1 MGTKPYLLLCIL
13 PLTVFPHHSRV
24 AKFSIRLAM
33 QLKQTIPIALTA
45 ALAYAQDDSDSG
57 SSGMTNLT
65 ALLSSTDSLSSL
77 NDLVGNYPDFAATLA
92 SWENVTILAPSND
105 ALETLMNSDAGS
117 MLDNDQFVQS
127 LLRYHVLQST
137 VYASDITQ
145 APVFA
150 PTYLNSSMYSNVT
163 GGQVVEARLEDDEV
177 QFVSGLKQVST
188 VAQPNVNYTN
198 GVVHIIDEV
207 LMIPGNL
214 TSTAQNANLT
224 AFLGAAQNASVAST
238 LLGAEDLTI
247 FAPSNAAFQDI
258 GTLTGN
264 LTMDQLANIL
274 SYHVIEGTVAYSSD
288 LSNTSLTTLQGDD
301 VQITIAN
308 GSVMVNNAT
317 VTNANILFA
326 GGVIHVIDQV
336 LNPNANSS
344 SSSNSSS
351 SDSADSD
358 NAFGATSSASEVPF
372 TSGQPT
378 PTTIITDLVTS
389 TSQVII
395 SQTPTGGAGG
405 AGSESD
411 NSESS
416 SSSTGAAWI
425 AKPTG
430 AMGAAAL
437 FGGAAF
443 YAGM

>member
-1 MGTKPYLLLCIL
+1 MGTFPFTFWLSFPLLIPKLRIL
-13 PLTVFPHHSRV
+13 NVKS
-24 AKFSIRLAM
+24 AM

-57 SSGMTNLT
+57 SGSSGMMNLT
-65 ALLSSTDSLSSL
+65 ALLSGTDSLSSL

-92 SWENVTILAPSND
+92 SWEDVTILAPSND

-117 MLDNDQFVQS
+117 MLDNDEFVQS
-127 LLRYHVLQST
+127 LLRYHVLNGT

-145 APVFA
+145 TPVFA

-188 VAQPNVNYTN
+188 VSEANVNYTN

-224 AFLGAAQNASVAST
+224 AFLGAASNASVAET
-238 LLGAEDLTI
+238 LLGSEDLTI
-247 FAPSNAAFQDI
+247 FAPSNSAFQDI
-258 GTLTGN
+258 GSLTGN
-264 LTMDQLANIL
+264 LTMDMLADIL

-301 VQITIAN
+301 VEITIAD
-308 GSVMVNNAT
+308 GAVMVNNAT
-317 VTNANILFA
+317 VVNANILFA
-326 GGVIHVIDQV
+326 GGVIHIIDQV
-336 LNPNANSS
+336 LNPNQM

-351 SDSADSD
+351 SGSD
-358 NAFGATSSASEVPF
+358 NAFGATTSASEVPF

-378 PTTIITDLVTS
+378 QTTTYTELVTS

-405 AGSESD
+405 AGSGSGNSD
-411 NSESS
+411 SSESM
-416 SSSTGAAWI
+416 SSSTDGAWI

-443 YAGM
+443 LAGM

>member
-1 MGTKPYLLLCIL
+1 MGK
-13 PLTVFPHHSRV
+13 VVQFN
-24 AKFSIRLAM
+24 IRLAM

-45 ALAYAQDDSDSG
+45 ALAYAQEDSGSG
-57 SSGMTNLT
+57 SSGMMNLT

-77 NDLVGNYPDFAATLA
+77 NDLVGNYPDFAAALA
-92 SWENVTILAPSND
+92 SREDATILAPSND
-105 ALETLMNSDAGS
+105 ALETLMNSDAAS
-117 MLDNDQFVQS
+117 MLDNDQFVQA
-127 LLRYHVLQST
+127 LLNYHVINGT
-137 VYASDITQ
+137 VYASNITQ
-145 APVFA
+145 TPIFA

-163 GGQVVEARLEDDEV
+163 GGQVVEARREDGEV

-198 GVVHIIDEV
+198 GVVHIIDDV

-224 AFLGAAQNASVAST
+224 AFLGAAVNASVAST

-258 GTLTGN
+258 GSLVGN

-301 VQITIAN
+301 VEITIAN
-308 GSVMVNNAT
+308 GAVMVNNAT

-336 LNPNANSS
+336 LNPNQM

-351 SDSADSD
+351 SGSD
-358 NAFGATSSASEVPF
+358 NAFGATTSASEVPF

-378 PTTIITDLVTS
+378 QTTTYTELVTS

-405 AGSESD
+405 AGSGSGNSD
-411 NSESS
+411 SSESM
-416 SSSTGAAWI
+416 SSSTDGAWI

-443 YAGM
+443 LAGM

>member
-1 MGTKPYLLLCIL
+1 MGIPKLRIL
-13 PLTVFPHHSRV
+13 NVKS
-24 AKFSIRLAM
+24 AM
-33 QLKQTIPIALTA
+33 QLKQTLPIALTA

-57 SSGMTNLT
+57 SGSSGMMNLT
-65 ALLSSTDSLSSL
+65 ALLSGTDSLSSL

-92 SWENVTILAPSND
+92 SWEDVTILAPSND

-145 APVFA
+145 TPVFA

-163 GGQVVEARLEDDEV
+163 GGQVVEARMQDDEV

-198 GVVHIIDEV
+198 GVVHIIDDV
-207 LMIPGNL
+207 LVIPGNL

-224 AFLGAAQNASVAST
+224 AFLGAAVNASVAST

-258 GTLTGN
+258 GSLVGN

-301 VQITIAN
+301 VEITIAD
-308 GSVMVNNAT
+308 GAVMVNNAT

-336 LNPNANSS
+336 LNPNQM

-351 SDSADSD
+351 SGSD
-358 NAFGATSSASEVPF
+358 NAFGATTSASEVPF
-372 TSGQPT
+372 TSGLPT
-378 PTTIITDLVTS
+378 QTTTYTELMTTTDRV
-389 TSQVII
+389 VE
-395 SQTPTGGAGG
+395 SQTPTGGAGNG
-405 AGSESD
+405 DSD
-411 NSESS
+411 SSDSDSDSS
-416 SSSTGAAWI
+416 SSSTDGAWI

-443 YAGM
+443 LAGM

>member
-1 MGTKPYLLLCIL
+1 
-13 PLTVFPHHSRV
+13 
-24 AKFSIRLAM
+24 M

-45 ALAYAQDDSDSG
+45 ALAYAQEDSGSG

-77 NDLVGNYPDFAATLA
+77 NDLVGNYPDFAAALA
-92 SWENVTILAPSND
+92 SREDVTILAPSND
-105 ALETLMNSDAGS
+105 ALETLMNSDAAS
-117 MLDNDQFVQS
+117 MLDNDQFVQA
-127 LLRYHVLQST
+127 LLNYHVINGT
-137 VYASDITQ
+137 VYASNITQ
-145 APVFA
+145 TPIFA

-163 GGQVVEARLEDDEV
+163 GGQVVEARREDGEV

-224 AFLGAAQNASVAST
+224 AFLGAAQNASVAQT

-247 FAPSNAAFQDI
+247 FAPSNSAFQDI
-258 GTLTGN
+258 GSLLGN
-264 LTMDQLANIL
+264 ITMDQLANIL

-351 SDSADSD
+351 SDSGSD

-372 TSGQPT
+372 TSGQPA
-378 PTTIITDLVTS
+378 PTTTYTELVTS

-395 SQTPTGGAGG
+395 SQTPTGGAGN
-405 AGSESD
+405 ADSD
-411 NSESS
+411 SSDSDSSDSS
-416 SSSTGAAWI
+416 SSSTDGAWI

-443 YAGM
+443 LAGM

>member
-1 MGTKPYLLLCIL
+1 MG
-13 PLTVFPHHSRV
+13 
-24 AKFSIRLAM
+24 
-33 QLKQTIPIALTA
+33 
-45 ALAYAQDDSDSG
+45 
-57 SSGMTNLT
+57 
-65 ALLSSTDSLSSL
+65 SLSSL

-145 APVFA
+145 TPVFA

-247 FAPSNAAFQDI
+247 FAPSNVAFQAI
-258 GTLTGN
+258 GSLTSN

-301 VQITIAN
+301 VEITIAN

-336 LNPNANSS
+336 LNPNQMSS
-344 SSSNSSS
+344 NSSSNSS
-351 SDSADSD
+351 DSD
-358 NAFGATSSASEVPF
+358 NAFGATSTASEVPF

-378 PTTIITDLVTS
+378 PTTTITELVTS
-389 TSQVII
+389 TSQVIV
-395 SQTPTGGAGG
+395 SQTPTGGAGS
-405 AGSESD
+405 ADSD
-411 NSESS
+411 SSDSNSDSS
-416 SSSTGAAWI
+416 SSSTDGAWI

-443 YAGM
+443 LAGM

>member
-1 MGTKPYLLLCIL
+1 MDPKIVQL
-13 PLTVFPHHSRV
+13 
-24 AKFSIRLAM
+24 SIRSIM
-33 QLKQTIPIALTA
+33 QLKQTLPIALTA
-45 ALAYAQDDSDSG
+45 ALAYAQDGSDSGSG
-57 SSGMTNLT
+57 SSGMMNLT

-77 NDLVGNYPDFAATLA
+77 SDLVGNYPDFAAALA
-92 SWENVTILAPSND
+92 SREDATILAPSND
-105 ALETLMNSDAGS
+105 ALETLMNSDAAS
-117 MLDNDQFVQS
+117 MLDNDQFVQA
-127 LLRYHVLQST
+127 LLNYHVINGT
-137 VYASDITQ
+137 VYASNITQ
-145 APVFA
+145 TPIFA
-150 PTYLNSSMYSNVT
+150 PTYLNN
-163 GGQVVEARLEDDEV
+163 
-177 QFVSGLKQVST
+177 
-188 VAQPNVNYTN
+188 TN

-224 AFLGAAQNASVAST
+224 AFLGAAQNASVAQT

-247 FAPSNAAFQDI
+247 FAPSNSAFQDI
-258 GTLTGN
+258 GSLVGN
-264 LTMDQLANIL
+264 ITMDQLANIL

-336 LNPNANSS
+336 LNPNSNSSS
-344 SSSNSSS
+344 SSSNST
-351 SDSADSD
+351 SDSGSD

-372 TSGQPT
+372 TSGQPA
-378 PTTIITDLVTS
+378 PTTTYTELVTS

-395 SQTPTGGAGG
+395 SQTPTGGAGN
-405 AGSESD
+405 ADSD
-411 NSESS
+411 SSDSDSSDSS
-416 SSSTGAAWI
+416 SSSTDGAWI

-443 YAGM
+443 LAGM

>member
-1 MGTKPYLLLCIL
+1 
-13 PLTVFPHHSRV
+13 
-24 AKFSIRLAM
+24 M

-45 ALAYAQDDSDSG
+45 ALAYAQEDSGSG

-145 APVFA
+145 TPVFA
-150 PTYLNSSMYSNVT
+150 PTYLNSTMYSNVT
-163 GGQVVEARLEDDEV
+163 GGQVVEARMQDDEV

-198 GVVHIIDEV
+198 GVVHIIDDV

-224 AFLGAAQNASVAST
+224 AFLGAAVNASVAST

-258 GTLTGN
+258 GSLVGN

-301 VQITIAN
+301 VEITIAN
-308 GSVMVNNAT
+308 GAVMVNNAT

-336 LNPNANSS
+336 LNPNSS

-351 SDSADSD
+351 SGSD

-378 PTTIITDLVTS
+378 QTTTYTELVTS

-405 AGSESD
+405 AGSGSGNSD
-411 NSESS
+411 SSESM
-416 SSSTGAAWI
+416 SSSTDGAWI

-443 YAGM
+443 LAGM

>member
-1 MGTKPYLLLCIL
+1 MG
-13 PLTVFPHHSRV
+13 
-24 AKFSIRLAM
+24 
-33 QLKQTIPIALTA
+33 
-45 ALAYAQDDSDSG
+45 DDSDSG
-57 SSGMTNLT
+57 SGSSGMMNLT
-65 ALLSSTDSLSSL
+65 ALLSGTDSLSSL

-92 SWENVTILAPSND
+92 SWEDVTILAPSND

-117 MLDNDQFVQS
+117 MLDNDEFIQS
-127 LLRYHVLQST
+127 LLRYHVLNGT
-137 VYASDITQ
+137 VYSSNITQ
-145 APVFA
+145 TPIFA

-163 GGQVVEARLEDDEV
+163 GGQVVEARREDGEV

-224 AFLGAAQNASVAST
+224 AFLGAAENASVAST

-247 FAPSNAAFQDI
+247 FAPSNSAFQDI
-258 GTLTGN
+258 GSLTSN

-301 VQITIAN
+301 VEITIAD
-308 GSVMVNNAT
+308 GAVMVNNAT
-317 VTNANILFA
+317 VVNANILFA

-336 LNPNANSS
+336 LNPNQM

-351 SDSADSD
+351 SGSD
-358 NAFGATSSASEVPF
+358 NAFGATTSASEVPF
-372 TSGQPT
+372 TSGLPT
-378 PTTIITDLVTS
+378 QTTTYTELMTS

-405 AGSESD
+405 AGSGSGNSD
-411 NSESS
+411 SSESM
-416 SSSTGAAWI
+416 SSSTDGAWI

-443 YAGM
+443 LAGM

>member
-1 MGTKPYLLLCIL
+1 
-13 PLTVFPHHSRV
+13 
-24 AKFSIRLAM
+24 M

-45 ALAYAQDDSDSG
+45 ALAYAQEDSGSG

-145 APVFA
+145 TPIFA

-163 GGQVVEARLEDDEV
+163 GGQVVEARMQDDEV

-198 GVVHIIDEV
+198 GVVHIIDDV

-224 AFLGAAQNASVAST
+224 AFLGAAENASVAST

-247 FAPSNAAFQDI
+247 FAPSNSAFQDI
-258 GTLTGN
+258 GSLVGN
-264 LTMDQLANIL
+264 LTMEQLANIL
-274 SYHVIEGTVAYSSD
+274 SYHVINGTVAYSSD
-288 LSNTSLTTLQGDD
+288 LSNTSLPTLEGSD
-301 VQITIAN
+301 VQITISN

-336 LNPNANSS
+336 LNPNSNSS
-344 SSSNSSS
+344 SSSNSTSS
-351 SDSADSD
+351 GSNND
-358 NAFGATSSASEVPF
+358 NAFGATSSASDVPF
-372 TSGQPT
+372 TSGQPA
-378 PTTIITDLVTS
+378 PTTTYTQLVTS

-405 AGSESD
+405 ANSD
-411 NSESS
+411 SSGSS

-430 AMGAAAL
+430 AVGAAAL

>member
-1 MGTKPYLLLCIL
+1 MGSTKPYLLLCIL

-145 APVFA
+145 TPVFA

-224 AFLGAAQNASVAST
+224 AFLGAAENASVAST

-247 FAPSNAAFQDI
+247 FAPSNSAFQDI
-258 GTLTGN
+258 GSLTSN

-301 VQITIAN
+301 VEITIAN

-336 LNPNANSS
+336 LNPNQMSS
-344 SSSNSSS
+344 NSSSNSS
-351 SDSADSD
+351 DSD
-358 NAFGATSSASEVPF
+358 NAFGATSTASEVPF

-378 PTTIITDLVTS
+378 PTTTITDLVTS
-389 TSQVII
+389 TSQVIV
-395 SQTPTGGAGG
+395 SQTPTGGAGN
-405 AGSESD
+405 AGSDSSD
-411 NSESS
+411 SDSS
-416 SSSTGAAWI
+416 SSSTDGAWI

-443 YAGM
+443 LAGM

>member
-1 MGTKPYLLLCIL
+1 MGIPKLRIL
-13 PLTVFPHHSRV
+13 NVKS
-24 AKFSIRLAM
+24 AM

-57 SSGMTNLT
+57 SGSSGMMNLT
-65 ALLSSTDSLSSL
+65 ALLSGTDSLSSL

-92 SWENVTILAPSND
+92 SWEDVTILAPSND

-117 MLDNDQFVQS
+117 MLDNDQFVQA
-127 LLRYHVLQST
+127 LLNYRVINGT
-137 VYASDITQ
+137 VYASNITQ
-145 APVFA
+145 TPIFA

-163 GGQVVEARLEDDEV
+163 GGQVVEARREDGEV

-258 GTLTGN
+258 GTLSGN

-301 VQITIAN
+301 VQTTIAN

-336 LNPNANSS
+336 LNPNPNSSS
-344 SSSNSSS
+344 SSSNSTSS
-351 SDSADSD
+351 GSDGD

-378 PTTIITDLVTS
+378 PTTTITDLVTS
-389 TSQVII
+389 TSQVIV
-395 SQTPTGGAGG
+395 SQTPTGGAGN
-405 AGSESD
+405 AGSDSSD
-411 NSESS
+411 SDSS
-416 SSSTGAAWI
+416 SSSTDGAWI

-443 YAGM
+443 LAGM

>member
-1 MGTKPYLLLCIL
+1 
-13 PLTVFPHHSRV
+13 
-24 AKFSIRLAM
+24 M

-65 ALLSSTDSLSSL
+65 SLLSSTDSLSSL

-92 SWENVTILAPSND
+92 SWET
-105 ALETLMNSDAGS
+105 DAGS

-145 APVFA
+145 TPVFA
-150 PTYLNSSMYSNVT
+150 PTYLNGTMYSNVT
-163 GGQVVEARLEDDEV
+163 GGQVVEARTQDDEV

-198 GVVHIIDEV
+198 GVVHIIDDV

-224 AFLGAAQNASVAST
+224 AFLGAAENASVAST

-247 FAPSNAAFQDI
+247 FAPSNSAFQDI
-258 GTLTGN
+258 GSLTSN

-301 VQITIAN
+301 VEITIAN

-336 LNPNANSS
+336 LNPNQMSS
-344 SSSNSSS
+344 NSSSNSS
-351 SDSADSD
+351 DSD
-358 NAFGATSSASEVPF
+358 NAFGATSTASEVPF

-378 PTTIITDLVTS
+378 PTTTITDLVTS
-389 TSQVII
+389 TSQVIV
-395 SQTPTGGAGG
+395 SQTPTGGAGN
-405 AGSESD
+405 AGSDSSD
-411 NSESS
+411 SDSS
-416 SSSTGAAWI
+416 SSSTDGAWI

-443 YAGM
+443 LAGM

>member
-1 MGTKPYLLLCIL
+1 MGTFWLSFPLLIPKLRIL
-13 PLTVFPHHSRV
+13 NVKS
-24 AKFSIRLAM
+24 AM
-33 QLKQTIPIALTA
+33 QLKQAIPIALTA

-57 SSGMTNLT
+57 SSGMMNLT
-65 ALLSSTDSLSSL
+65 ALLSGTDSLSSL

-92 SWENVTILAPSND
+92 SWEDVTILAPSND

-117 MLDNDQFVQS
+117 MLDNDEFVQS
-127 LLRYHVLQST
+127 LLRYHVLNGT
-137 VYASDITQ
+137 VYSSNITQ
-145 APVFA
+145 TPIFA

-163 GGQVVEARLEDDEV
+163 GGQVVAAQMEDGEA

-188 VAQPNVNYTN
+188 VSEANVNYTN

-224 AFLGAAQNASVAST
+224 AFLGAASNASVAET
-238 LLGAEDLTI
+238 LLGSEDLTI
-247 FAPSNAAFQDI
+247 FAPSNSAFQDI
-258 GTLTGN
+258 GSLTGN
-264 LTMDQLANIL
+264 LTMDMLADIL

-301 VQITIAN
+301 VEITIAN

-336 LNPNANSS
+336 LNPNSNSSS

-351 SDSADSD
+351 GSNND
-358 NAFGATSSASEVPF
+358 NAFGATSSASDVPF
-372 TSGQPT
+372 TSGQPA
-378 PTTIITDLVTS
+378 PTTTYTQLVTS

-395 SQTPTGGAGG
+395 SQTPTGGAGN
-405 AGSESD
+405 ADSD
-411 NSESS
+411 SSDSDSSDSS
-416 SSSTGAAWI
+416 SSSTDGAWI

-443 YAGM
+443 LAGM

>member
-1 MGTKPYLLLCIL
+1 MGSTKPYLHLCIL
-13 PLTVFPHHSRV
+13 PLTVFSHHSRI

-65 ALLSSTDSLSSL
+65 SLLSSTDSLSSL

-145 APVFA
+145 TPVFA

-198 GVVHIIDEV
+198 GVVHIIDDV

-224 AFLGAAQNASVAST
+224 AFLGAAVNASVAST

-258 GTLTGN
+258 GSLVGN

-301 VQITIAN
+301 VEITIAN

-336 LNPNANSS
+336 LNPNSNSSS
-344 SSSNSSS
+344 SSSNSS
-351 SDSADSD
+351 DSD
-358 NAFGATSSASEVPF
+358 NAFGATSTASEVPF

-378 PTTIITDLVTS
+378 PTTTITELVTS
-389 TSQVII
+389 TSQVIV
-395 SQTPTGGAGG
+395 SQTPTGGAGS
-405 AGSESD
+405 ADSD
-411 NSESS
+411 SSDSNSDSS
-416 SSSTGAAWI
+416 SSSTDGAWI

-443 YAGM
+443 LAGM

>member
-1 MGTKPYLLLCIL
+1 MDPKIVQL
-13 PLTVFPHHSRV
+13 
-24 AKFSIRLAM
+24 SIKSIM
-33 QLKQTIPIALTA
+33 QLKQTLPIALTA
-45 ALAYAQDDSDSG
+45 ALAYAQDGSDSGSG
-57 SSGMTNLT
+57 SSGMMNLT

-77 NDLVGNYPDFAATLA
+77 NDLVGNYPDFAAALA
-92 SWENVTILAPSND
+92 SREDATILAPSND
-105 ALETLMNSDAGS
+105 ALETLMNSDAAS
-117 MLDNDQFVQS
+117 MLDNDQFVQA
-127 LLRYHVLQST
+127 LLNYHVINGT
-137 VYASDITQ
+137 VYASNITQ
-145 APVFA
+145 TPIFA

-163 GGQVVEARLEDDEV
+163 GGQVVEARREDGEV

-198 GVVHIIDEV
+198 GVVHIIDDV

-224 AFLGAAQNASVAST
+224 AFLGAAVNASVAST

-258 GTLTGN
+258 GSLVGN

-301 VQITIAN
+301 VEITIAD
-308 GSVMVNNAT
+308 GAVMVNNAT
-317 VTNANILFA
+317 VVNANILFA

-336 LNPNANSS
+336 LNPNQM

-351 SDSADSD
+351 SGSD
-358 NAFGATSSASEVPF
+358 NAFGATTSASEVPF
-372 TSGQPT
+372 TSGLPT
-378 PTTIITDLVTS
+378 QTTTYTELMTTTDRV
-389 TSQVII
+389 VE
-395 SQTPTGGAGG
+395 SQTPTGGAGNG
-405 AGSESD
+405 DSD
-411 NSESS
+411 SSDSDSDSS
-416 SSSTGAAWI
+416 SSSTDGAWI

-443 YAGM
+443 LAGM

>member
-1 MGTKPYLLLCIL
+1 MGIPKLRIL
-13 PLTVFPHHSRV
+13 NVKSD
-24 AKFSIRLAM
+24 M

-45 ALAYAQDDSDSG
+45 ALAYAQDGSDSGSG
-57 SSGMTNLT
+57 SSGMMNLT

-77 NDLVGNYPDFAATLA
+77 NDLVGNYADFAAALA
-92 SWENVTILAPSND
+92 SREDATILAPSND
-105 ALETLMNSDAGS
+105 ALETLMNSDAAS
-117 MLDNDQFVQS
+117 MLDNDQFVQA
-127 LLRYHVLQST
+127 LLNYHVINGT
-137 VYASDITQ
+137 VYASNITQ
-145 APVFA
+145 TPIFA

-163 GGQVVEARLEDDEV
+163 GGQVVEARREDGEV

-247 FAPSNAAFQDI
+247 FAPNNAAFQDI

-264 LTMDQLANIL
+264 LTMEQLANIL

-301 VQITIAN
+301 VEITIAD
-308 GSVMVNNAT
+308 GAVMVNNAT
-317 VTNANILFA
+317 VVNANILFA

-336 LNPNANSS
+336 LNPNSSSSS
-344 SSSNSSS
+344 SSSNSTS
-351 SDSADSD
+351 SDSDSD

-378 PTTIITDLVTS
+378 PTTTFTELVTS
-389 TSQVII
+389 TSQVIV
-395 SQTPTGGAGG
+395 SQTPNGGAGG
-405 AGSESD
+405 ADSD
-411 NSESS
+411 SSDSDSDSS
-416 SSSTGAAWI
+416 SSSSEDAAWI

-443 YAGM
+443 LAGMEGAEEL

>member
-1 MGTKPYLLLCIL
+1 MGIPKLRIL
-13 PLTVFPHHSRV
+13 NVKS
-24 AKFSIRLAM
+24 AM

-57 SSGMTNLT
+57 SGSSGMMNLT
-65 ALLSSTDSLSSL
+65 ALLSGTDSLSSL

-92 SWENVTILAPSND
+92 SWEDVTILAPSND

-117 MLDNDQFVQS
+117 MLDNGEFVQS
-127 LLRYHVLQST
+127 LLRYHVLNGT
-137 VYASDITQ
+137 VYSSNITQ
-145 APVFA
+145 TPIFA

-163 GGQVVEARLEDDEV
+163 GGQVVEARREDGEV

-224 AFLGAAQNASVAST
+224 AFLGAAENASVAST

-258 GTLTGN
+258 GSLVGN

-301 VQITIAN
+301 VEITIAN
-308 GSVMVNNAT
+308 GAVMVNNAT

-336 LNPNANSS
+336 LNPNSNSS
-344 SSSNSSS
+344 SSSSSS
-351 SDSADSD
+351 GSD
-358 NAFGATSSASEVPF
+358 NAFGATTSASEVPF
-372 TSGQPT
+372 TSGLPT
-378 PTTIITDLVTS
+378 QTTTYTELVTTTDRVVAS
-389 TSQVII
+389 R
-395 SQTPTGGAGG
+395 TPTGGAGNG
-405 AGSESD
+405 DSDSSDSDSSESM
-411 NSESS
+411 
-416 SSSTGAAWI
+416 SSSTDGAWI

-443 YAGM
+443 LAGM

>member
-1 MGTKPYLLLCIL
+1 
-13 PLTVFPHHSRV
+13 
-24 AKFSIRLAM
+24 M

-145 APVFA
+145 TPVFA

-198 GVVHIIDEV
+198 GVVHIIDDV

-214 TSTAQNANLT
+214 SSTAQNANLT

-247 FAPSNAAFQDI
+247 FAPNNAAFQDI

-264 LTMDQLANIL
+264 LTMEQLANIL

-301 VQITIAN
+301 VEITIAD
-308 GSVMVNNAT
+308 GAVMVNNAT
-317 VTNANILFA
+317 VVNANILFA

-336 LNPNANSS
+336 LNPNQM

-351 SDSADSD
+351 SGSD
-358 NAFGATSSASEVPF
+358 NAFGATTSASEVPF
-372 TSGQPT
+372 TSGLPT
-378 PTTIITDLVTS
+378 QTTTYTELMTTTDRV
-389 TSQVII
+389 VE
-395 SQTPTGGAGG
+395 SQTPTGGAGNG
-405 AGSESD
+405 DSD
-411 NSESS
+411 SSDSDSDSS
-416 SSSTGAAWI
+416 SSSTDGAWI

-443 YAGM
+443 LAGM

>member
-1 MGTKPYLLLCIL
+1 MGK
-13 PLTVFPHHSRV
+13 VVQFN
-24 AKFSIRLAM
+24 IRLAM

-45 ALAYAQDDSDSG
+45 ALAYAQEDSGSG

-117 MLDNDQFVQS
+117 MLDD
-127 LLRYHVLQST
+127 
-137 VYASDITQ
+137 
-145 APVFA
+145 
-150 PTYLNSSMYSNVT
+150 
-163 GGQVVEARLEDDEV
+163 V

-198 GVVHIIDEV
+198 GVVHIIDDV

-224 AFLGAAQNASVAST
+224 AFLGAAENASVAST

-247 FAPSNAAFQDI
+247 FAPSNSAFQDI
-258 GTLTGN
+258 GSLTSN

-301 VQITIAN
+301 VEITIAN

-336 LNPNANSS
+336 LNPNSNSSS
-344 SSSNSSS
+344 SSSNSTSS
-351 SDSADSD
+351 GSDGD

-378 PTTIITDLVTS
+378 PTTTFTELVTS
-389 TSQVII
+389 TSQVIV
-395 SQTPTGGAGG
+395 SQTPTGGAG
-405 AGSESD
+405 ADSD
-411 NSESS
+411 SSDSDSDSTSS
-416 SSSTGAAWI
+416 SEDAAWI

-430 AMGAAAL
+430 AM
-437 FGGAAF
+437 
-443 YAGM
+443 

>member
-1 MGTKPYLLLCIL
+1 MGK
-13 PLTVFPHHSRV
+13 VVQFN
-24 AKFSIRLAM
+24 IRLAM

-45 ALAYAQDDSDSG
+45 ALAYAQEDSGSG

-145 APVFA
+145 TPVFA
-150 PTYLNSSMYSNVT
+150 PTYLNSTMYSNVT
-163 GGQVVEARLEDDEV
+163 GGQVVEARMQDNEV

-198 GVVHIIDEV
+198 GVVHIIDNV

-224 AFLGAAQNASVAST
+224 AFLGAAQNASIAST

-258 GTLTGN
+258 GSLTGN
-264 LTMDQLANIL
+264 LTMNQLANIL

-336 LNPNANSS
+336 LNPNQMSS
-344 SSSNSSS
+344 NSSSNSS
-351 SDSADSD
+351 DSD
-358 NAFGATSSASEVPF
+358 NAFGATSTASEVPF

-378 PTTIITDLVTS
+378 PTTTITDLVTS
-389 TSQVII
+389 TSQVIV
-395 SQTPTGGAGG
+395 SQTPTGGAGN
-405 AGSESD
+405 AGSDSSD
-411 NSESS
+411 SDSS
-416 SSSTGAAWI
+416 SSSTDGAWI

-443 YAGM
+443 LAGM

>member
-1 MGTKPYLLLCIL
+1 MGSTKPYLLLCIL

-145 APVFA
+145 TPVFA
-150 PTYLNSSMYSNVT
+150 PTYLNSTMYSNVT
-163 GGQVVEARLEDDEV
+163 GGQVVEARMQDNEV

-198 GVVHIIDEV
+198 GVVHIIDDV

-224 AFLGAAQNASVAST
+224 AFLGAAVNASVAST

-258 GTLTGN
+258 GSLVGN

-301 VQITIAN
+301 VEITIAN
-308 GSVMVNNAT
+308 GAVMVNNAT

-336 LNPNANSS
+336 LNPNSS

-351 SDSADSD
+351 SGSD

-378 PTTIITDLVTS
+378 QTTTYTELVTS

-405 AGSESD
+405 AGSGSGNSD
-411 NSESS
+411 SSESM
-416 SSSTGAAWI
+416 SSSTDGAWI

-443 YAGM
+443 LAGM

>member
-1 MGTKPYLLLCIL
+1 MGLIPKLRIL
-13 PLTVFPHHSRV
+13 NVKS
-24 AKFSIRLAM
+24 AI

-57 SSGMTNLT
+57 SGSSGMTNLT
-65 ALLSSTDSLSSL
+65 ALLSGTDSLSSL

-92 SWENVTILAPSND
+92 SWEDVTILAPSND

-117 MLDNDQFVQS
+117 MLDNDEFVQS
-127 LLRYHVLQST
+127 LLRYHALNGT
-137 VYASDITQ
+137 VYSSNITQ
-145 APVFA
+145 TPIFA

-163 GGQVVEARLEDDEV
+163 GGQVVAAQMEDGEA

-188 VAQPNVNYTN
+188 VSEANVNYTN

-214 TSTAQNANLT
+214 TSTAHNANLT
-224 AFLGAAQNASVAST
+224 AFLGAASNASVAET
-238 LLGAEDLTI
+238 LLGSEDLTI
-247 FAPSNAAFQDI
+247 FASSNSAFQDI
-258 GTLTGN
+258 GSLTGN
-264 LTMDQLANIL
+264 LTMDMLADIL

-301 VQITIAN
+301 VEITIAN

-336 LNPNANSS
+336 LNPNQMSSNNSS
-344 SSSNSSS
+344 SSG
-351 SDSADSD
+351 SD
-358 NAFGATSSASEVPF
+358 NAFGATTSASEVPF
-372 TSGQPT
+372 TSGLPT
-378 PTTIITDLVTS
+378 QTTTYTELMTTTDRV
-389 TSQVII
+389 VE
-395 SQTPTGGAGG
+395 SQTPTGGAGNG
-405 AGSESD
+405 DSD
-411 NSESS
+411 SSDSDSDSS
-416 SSSTGAAWI
+416 SSSTDGAWI

-443 YAGM
+443 LAGM

>member
-1 MGTKPYLLLCIL
+1 MG
-13 PLTVFPHHSRV
+13 
-24 AKFSIRLAM
+24 
-33 QLKQTIPIALTA
+33 
-45 ALAYAQDDSDSG
+45 
-57 SSGMTNLT
+57 
-65 ALLSSTDSLSSL
+65 
-77 NDLVGNYPDFAATLA
+77 
-92 SWENVTILAPSND
+92 
-105 ALETLMNSDAGS
+105 
-117 MLDNDQFVQS
+117 
-127 LLRYHVLQST
+127 
-137 VYASDITQ
+137 
-145 APVFA
+145 
-150 PTYLNSSMYSNVT
+150 
-163 GGQVVEARLEDDEV
+163 
-177 QFVSGLKQVST
+177 GLKQVST

-258 GTLTGN
+258 GSLTGN
-264 LTMDQLANIL
+264 LTMHQLANIL

-336 LNPNANSS
+336 LNPNSNSSS
-344 SSSNSSS
+344 SSSNSTS
-351 SDSADSD
+351 SDSDSD

-378 PTTIITDLVTS
+378 PTTTFTELMTTTDRV
-389 TSQVII
+389 VE
-395 SQTPTGGAGG
+395 SQTPTGGAGNG
-405 AGSESD
+405 DSD
-411 NSESS
+411 SSDSDSDSS
-416 SSSTGAAWI
+416 SS
-425 AKPTG
+425 
-430 AMGAAAL
+430 
-437 FGGAAF
+437 
-443 YAGM
+443 

>member
-1 MGTKPYLLLCIL
+1 MGIPKLRIL
-13 PLTVFPHHSRV
+13 NVKS
-24 AKFSIRLAM
+24 AM

-57 SSGMTNLT
+57 SGSSGMMNLT
-65 ALLSSTDSLSSL
+65 ALLSGTDSLSSL

-92 SWENVTILAPSND
+92 SWEDVTILAPSND

-117 MLDNDQFVQS
+117 MLDNDEFVQS
-127 LLRYHVLQST
+127 LLRYHVLNGT
-137 VYASDITQ
+137 VYSSNITQ
-145 APVFA
+145 TPIFA

-163 GGQVVEARLEDDEV
+163 GGQVVAAQMEDGEA

-188 VAQPNVNYTN
+188 VSEASVNYTN

-224 AFLGAAQNASVAST
+224 AFLGAASNASVAET
-238 LLGAEDLTI
+238 LLGSEDLTI
-247 FAPSNAAFQDI
+247 FAPSNSAFQDI
-258 GTLTGN
+258 GSLTGN
-264 LTMDQLANIL
+264 LTMDMLADIL

-301 VQITIAN
+301 VEITIAN
-308 GSVMVNNAT
+308 GSVMVSNAT

-336 LNPNANSS
+336 LNPNSNSSS
-344 SSSNSSS
+344 SSSNSTS
-351 SDSADSD
+351 SDSDSD
-358 NAFGATSSASEVPF
+358 NAFGATSTASEVPF

-378 PTTIITDLVTS
+378 PTTTITELVTS
-389 TSQVII
+389 TSQVIV
-395 SQTPTGGAGG
+395 SQTPTGGAGN
-405 AGSESD
+405 ADSD
-411 NSESS
+411 SSDSDSS
-416 SSSTGAAWI
+416 SSSTDGAWI

-443 YAGM
+443 LAGM

>member
-1 MGTKPYLLLCIL
+1 MG
-13 PLTVFPHHSRV
+13 
-24 AKFSIRLAM
+24 
-33 QLKQTIPIALTA
+33 
-45 ALAYAQDDSDSG
+45 
-57 SSGMTNLT
+57 
-65 ALLSSTDSLSSL
+65 
-77 NDLVGNYPDFAATLA
+77 
-92 SWENVTILAPSND
+92 
-105 ALETLMNSDAGS
+105 
-117 MLDNDQFVQS
+117 
-127 LLRYHVLQST
+127 
-137 VYASDITQ
+137 
-145 APVFA
+145 
-150 PTYLNSSMYSNVT
+150 NVT
-163 GGQVVEARLEDDEV
+163 GGQVVEARMQDDEV

-224 AFLGAAQNASVAST
+224 AFLGAAQNASVAQT

-258 GTLTGN
+258 GSLTGN
-264 LTMDQLANIL
+264 LTMDMLADIL

-301 VQITIAN
+301 VEITIAN

-336 LNPNANSS
+336 LNPNQM

-351 SDSADSD
+351 SGSD
-358 NAFGATSSASEVPF
+358 NAFGATTSASEVPF

-378 PTTIITDLVTS
+378 QTTTYTELMTTTDRV
-389 TSQVII
+389 VE
-395 SQTPTGGAGG
+395 SQTPTGGAGNG
-405 AGSESD
+405 DSD
-411 NSESS
+411 SSDSDSDSS
-416 SSSTGAAWI
+416 SSSTDGAWI

-443 YAGM
+443 LAGM

>member
-1 MGTKPYLLLCIL
+1 MGTFPFTFWLSFPLLIPKLRIL
-13 PLTVFPHHSRV
+13 NVKS
-24 AKFSIRLAM
+24 AM

-57 SSGMTNLT
+57 SGSSGMMNLT
-65 ALLSSTDSLSSL
+65 ALLSGTDSLSSL

-92 SWENVTILAPSND
+92 SWEDVTILAPSND

-117 MLDNDQFVQS
+117 MLDNDEFVQS
-127 LLRYHVLQST
+127 LLRYHVLNGT
-137 VYASDITQ
+137 VYSSNITQ
-145 APVFA
+145 TPIFA

-163 GGQVVEARLEDDEV
+163 GGQVVAAQMEDGEA

-188 VAQPNVNYTN
+188 VSEANVNYTSCL
-198 GVVHIIDEV
+198 VHIIDEV

-224 AFLGAAQNASVAST
+224 AFLGAASNASVAET
-238 LLGAEDLTI
+238 LLGSEDLTI
-247 FAPSNAAFQDI
+247 FAPSNSAFQDI
-258 GTLTGN
+258 GSLTGN
-264 LTMDQLANIL
+264 LTMDMLADIL

-301 VQITIAN
+301 VEITIAN

-336 LNPNANSS
+336 LNPNSNSSS
-344 SSSNSSS
+344 SSSNSTS
-351 SDSADSD
+351 SDSDSD

-378 PTTIITDLVTS
+378 PTTTFTELVTS
-389 TSQVII
+389 TSQVIV
-395 SQTPTGGAGG
+395 SQTPNGGAGN
-405 AGSESD
+405 AGSDSSD
-411 NSESS
+411 SDSS

>member
-1 MGTKPYLLLCIL
+1 MGK
-13 PLTVFPHHSRV
+13 VVQFN
-24 AKFSIRLAM
+24 IRLAM

-45 ALAYAQDDSDSG
+45 ALAYAQEDSGSG

-65 ALLSSTDSLSSL
+65 SLLSSTDSLSSL

-145 APVFA
+145 TPVFA

-224 AFLGAAQNASVAST
+224 AFLGAAENASVAST

-247 FAPSNAAFQDI
+247 FAPSNSAFQDI
-258 GTLTGN
+258 GSLVGN
-264 LTMDQLANIL
+264 LTMEQLANIL
-274 SYHVIEGTVAYSSD
+274 SYHVIIGTVAYSSD
-288 LSNTSLTTLQGDD
+288 LSNTSLPTLEGDD
-301 VQITIAN
+301 VEITIAN
-308 GSVMVNNAT
+308 GAVMVNNAT

-336 LNPNANSS
+336 LNPNSNSS
-344 SSSNSSS
+344 SSSNSTSS
-351 SDSADSD
+351 GSNND
-358 NAFGATSSASEVPF
+358 NAFGATSSASDVPF
-372 TSGQPT
+372 TSGQPA
-378 PTTIITDLVTS
+378 PTTTYTQLVTS

-405 AGSESD
+405 ANSD
-411 NSESS
+411 SSGSS

-430 AMGAAAL
+430 AVGAAAL